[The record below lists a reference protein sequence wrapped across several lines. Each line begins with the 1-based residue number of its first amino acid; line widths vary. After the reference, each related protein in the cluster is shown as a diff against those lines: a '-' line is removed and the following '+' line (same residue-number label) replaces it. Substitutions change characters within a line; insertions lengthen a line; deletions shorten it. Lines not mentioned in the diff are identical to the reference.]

1 MPNNT
6 TNVFLQTGQVP
17 NSSREKSALLDDL
30 RSQLLSQKNK
40 NMTDKTDYP
49 SCHFTAQSPDA
60 FKQEYNKIMAIAAEA
75 KAIRLP
81 SRTAKNPAVSVPAG
95 LADARN
101 KRDAAIRELS
111 KLTGR
116 SIADIQADPKF
127 ARKVKPS
134 PVPTAKASPATA
146 KDALSIYNSLPSGPA
161 KHQFLIKNA
170 VAIQNAA
177 KSRKA

>member
-1 MPNNT
+1 M
-6 TNVFLQTGQVP
+6 
-17 NSSREKSALLDDL
+17 DDL
-30 RSQLLSQKNK
+30 RAQLLSQKNK

-134 PVPTAKASPATA
+134 PVPTAK
-146 KDALSIYNSLPSGPA
+146 DALSIYDSLPSGPA
-161 KHQFLIKNA
+161 KREFLIKNA